1 MQQIV
6 VFTLGRE
13 AYCLPIEQI
22 REIAPWTTP
31 APVGGAVLGV
41 IGAHDLRG
49 MPVAVVDLAA
59 WLGIAGAACS
69 AESRRIVVV
78 EGGGTLAGLAVDAVE
93 NVVVVDEDA
102 IESAHLHHGRH
113 VRSVVKCG
121 ERLLVQ
127 LDADALVA
135 AVGIGPASR
144 LAA

>member
-1 MQQIV
+1 MHQIV

-13 AYCLPIEQI
+13 AYCLPIEHI
-22 REIAPWTTP
+22 REIAPWSTP
-31 APVGGAVLGV
+31 SPVGGAAFGV

-49 MPVAVVDLAA
+49 MPIAVVDLAA
-59 WLGIAGAACS
+59 WLGIAGAAS
-69 AESRRIVVV
+69 EAEARRIVVV

-93 NVVVVDEDA
+93 DVVVVDEDA
-102 IESAHLHHGRH
+102 VESAHLHHGEH
-113 VRSVVKCG
+113 VRSVVKHG
-121 ERLLVQ
+121 ERLLVL